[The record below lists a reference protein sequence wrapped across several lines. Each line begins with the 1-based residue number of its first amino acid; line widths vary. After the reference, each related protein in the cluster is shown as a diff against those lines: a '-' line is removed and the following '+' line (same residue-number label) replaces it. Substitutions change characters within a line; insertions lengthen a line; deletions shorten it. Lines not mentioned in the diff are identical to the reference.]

1 MKIQSFRKVL
11 AALAIA
17 AGLSTMVQAEEY
29 RGLLGEGGV
38 VGSGLGQPNGV
49 LGTGILRSHRDDNY
63 DRSNDRRD
71 RRYDNRRN
79 ENRSDNNNK
88 RDKRNNQ

>member
-11 AALAIA
+11 VVLAIA
-17 AGLSTMVQAEEY
+17 AGLSARIQAEEY

-49 LGTGILRSHRDDNY
+49 LGTGILRSHRDENY
-63 DRSNDRRD
+63 DESNDRRD
-71 RRYDNRRN
+71 RRNYNRRN
-79 ENRSDNNNK
+79 DNRSDNNK
-88 RDKRNNQ
+88 RDRRDNR